1 MKHGWLNWTIIAAL
15 VLGTVFGELVLY
27 AGAEA
32 IGPDHWT
39 RVAGEYVL
47 IRPLKMLIIPLILFS
62 VVSGVC
68 SIGDPSRLGLVGGAT
83 VFYYLATMAIAVTI
97 GATLVT
103 LIQPGDLDAETAA
116 NLTGQAEAQYQGSSA
131 ASRIEAANEGDK
143 DSLGGAWKN
152 ILDQLIPTSAFG
164 EMSKGNP
171 LSVIVVSLL
180 LGIALAMGGDNAK
193 PARDFFKSM
202 FDTLMRIVG
211 WVIMLTPIGVF
222 FLMAW
227 TVGSI
232 GLVNLTGP
240 LALYVGTVLTGLL
253 THGLIVLPVILFIFG
268 RTNPFQY
275 LVQVRRAL
283 MTAFA
288 TDSSSA
294 TMPVTLTETV
304 ESGGCSKKA
313 SNFVIP
319 LGATV
324 NMDGTALYEAVATV
338 FLFQVFGID
347 LSMGDLVIVVI
358 TATLA
363 AVGAAGIPG
372 AGLVTM
378 VIVIGAVN
386 TSLAGRGVEPL
397 PLYAIGI
404 ILGIDRIVDMCR
416 TTVNVWGDAVGA
428 KIMTRIAPD
437 EAAT

>member
-1 MKHGWLNWTIIAAL
+1 VT
-15 VLGTVFGELVLY
+15 
-27 AGAEA
+27 
-32 IGPDHWT
+32 
-39 RVAGEYVL
+39 GEYVL

-103 LIQPGDLDAETAA
+103 MIQPGDLDAETAA
-116 NLTGQAEAQYQGSSA
+116 SLTGQAEVQYQGSNA
-131 ASRIEAANEGDK
+131 AGRIEDANEGDK

-152 ILDQLIPTSAFG
+152 ILDQLVPTSVFG
-164 EMSKGNP
+164 EMSKGNNP

-180 LGIALAMGGDNAK
+180 LGIALAMGGDKAK
-193 PARDFFKSM
+193 PARDFFTSM

-211 WVIMLTPIGVF
+211 WIIMLTPIGVF

-232 GLVNLTGP
+232 GLINLTGP
-240 LALYVGTVLTGLL
+240 LALYVGTVLSGLL
-253 THGLIVLPVILFIFG
+253 VHALIVLPVILFIFG

-386 TSLAGRGVEPL
+386 TSLAGRGIEPL

-437 EAAT
+437 EVAA

>member
-1 MKHGWLNWTIIAAL
+1 
-15 VLGTVFGELVLY
+15 
-27 AGAEA
+27 
-32 IGPDHWT
+32 
-39 RVAGEYVL
+39 
-47 IRPLKMLIIPLILFS
+47 
-62 VVSGVC
+62 
-68 SIGDPSRLGLVGGAT
+68 
-83 VFYYLATMAIAVTI
+83 
-97 GATLVT
+97 
-103 LIQPGDLDAETAA
+103 
-116 NLTGQAEAQYQGSSA
+116 
-131 ASRIEAANEGDK
+131 
-143 DSLGGAWKN
+143 
-152 ILDQLIPTSAFG
+152 
-164 EMSKGNP
+164 MSKGNP

-294 TMPVTLTETV
+294 TMPVTLTGTI
-304 ESGGCSKKA
+304 GIWRLLKKA

-428 KIMTRIAPD
+428 KIMTGLLRTKRRPNGHLSDGLLATGQPTLGIHRSLTPHTRGGDRLAIHAVGDIASGEDPFKVRFAASIAEVD
-437 EAAT
+437 VARVIERQTRAFEELRGRSVTNGHEQTAHRKFFGATSDGVFEDQTGDLVFTQHVDDLTVPVHFHVGQSKRAFLHGLEARRLSRR